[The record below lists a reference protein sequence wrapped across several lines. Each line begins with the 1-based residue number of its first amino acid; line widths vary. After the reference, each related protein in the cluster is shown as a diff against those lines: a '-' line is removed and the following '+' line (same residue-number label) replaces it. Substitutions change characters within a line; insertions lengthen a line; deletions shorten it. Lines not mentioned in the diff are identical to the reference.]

1 MDILGLIGDT
11 PLVKLKNISKKKGV
25 DLYLKLEYFNPSGS
39 IKDRIIKEIVL
50 WAETNG
56 LLDKK
61 KILLEASSG
70 NTAIALAWIGSL
82 KGYKV
87 KIILPK
93 DVTKERIKILKILG
107 ADIVFTETEK
117 DAIELAKK
125 LYEKEP
131 NKYFYVN
138 QFENELNIKAHMKT
152 ALEIFKDIG
161 VPNFIVAGIG
171 TSGTIMGLA
180 RFFKNKGSKIIGVI
194 PEKDYEIDGLVS
206 PYVYKQPLLEENLID
221 KFVKVRRKDAIKTMI
236 ALAKKEGVFA
246 GISTGA
252 VVYTMLNIA
261 RNLKEGKIV
270 GIAADSLFRYLSVI

>member
-1 MDILGLIGDT
+1 MDILDLIGDT
-11 PLVKLKNISKKKGV
+11 PLVKLKNISEKIGIE
-25 DLYLKLEYFNPSGS
+25 LYLKLEYLNPSGS
-39 IKDRIIKEIVL
+39 IKDRIIKEIIL
-50 WAETNG
+50 QAETNG

-61 KILLEASSG
+61 KVLLEASSG

-138 QFENELNIKAHMKT
+138 QFENELNIKAHIKT

-161 VPNFIVAGIG
+161 VPNYVVAGIG
-171 TSGTIMGLA
+171 TAGTIMGLA
-180 RFFKNKGSKIIGVI
+180 RFFKERGSKIVGVI

-221 KFVKVRRKDAIKTMI
+221 KFVKVKRKDAIKTMI
-236 ALAKKEGVFA
+236 NLAKKEGIFA

-252 VVYTMLNIA
+252 VVYTMLNISKK
-261 RNLKEGKIV
+261 LKDGKIV